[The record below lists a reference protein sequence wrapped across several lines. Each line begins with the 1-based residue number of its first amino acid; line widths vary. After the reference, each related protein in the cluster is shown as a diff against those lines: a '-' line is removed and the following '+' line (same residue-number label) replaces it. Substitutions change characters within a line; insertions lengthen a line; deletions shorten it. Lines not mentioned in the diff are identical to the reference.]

1 MSRLRSGCCDVRDNP
16 DGMLNRI
23 LRLGA
28 TTAHKLLALNWFFR
42 RPKTFGAHAVALT
55 PQGRL
60 VLVKLRYA
68 PGWRV
73 PGGGRDESED
83 ACDAA
88 LRELREEIGM
98 TSYGSATLAG
108 QLDEAVNF
116 KRDTASL
123 VIVRDVTYR
132 PKRWSWEIEAV
143 REAGLD
149 DLPADTSPQTR
160 RWLRIVAPHL

>member
-1 MSRLRSGCCDVRDNP
+1 
-16 DGMLNRI
+16 MLDPI

-28 TTAHKLLALNWFFR
+28 TTAHKILALNWFFR

-55 PQGRL
+55 PERQL

-68 PGWRV
+68 PGWRL
-73 PGGGRDESED
+73 PGGGRAESEPP
-83 ACDAA
+83 CDAA

-98 TSYGSATLAG
+98 TSHGSAKLAAE
-108 QLDEAVNF
+108 LNESVNF

-123 VIVRDVTYR
+123 VIVRDVAYR

-143 REAGLD
+143 REAALD
-149 DLPADTSPQTR
+149 DLPPDTSPQTR
-160 RWLRIVAPHL
+160 RWLRTVAPHL

>member
-1 MSRLRSGCCDVRDNP
+1 MSKPRSVCCDGRDKP
-16 DGMLNRI
+16 DAMIDRI
-23 LRLGA
+23 LHLGA

-55 PQGRL
+55 PEGRL

-73 PGGGRDESED
+73 PGGGRDETED

-98 TSYGSATLAG
+98 TSYGSATPAG

-123 VIVRDVTYR
+123 VIVRDVIYR
-132 PKRWSWEIEAV
+132 PRRWSWEIEAV

-149 DLPADTSPQTR
+149 DLPDETSPQTR
-160 RWLRIVAPHL
+160 RWLKIVAPHL